1 MNSPLMQ
8 FFRKALGR
16 EPALHPVER
25 GMAKQWVK
33 RRLVLIYPELR
44 NDPKALDAAYRSLS
58 LEPRLGTEE
67 GDQAAY
73 FEMILPDSTENSS

>member
-8 FFRKALGR
+8 FFKKALGR
-16 EPALHPVER
+16 EPALHPIDR
-25 GMAKQWVK
+25 GIAKQWIKK
-33 RRLVLIYPELR
+33 RLLHVYPELR
-44 NDPKALDAAYRSLS
+44 NDPKALEAAYRSLS

-73 FEMILPDSTENSS
+73 FEMTLPG

>member
-16 EPALHPVER
+16 EPALHPIDQGLAR
-25 GMAKQWVK
+25 QWVK
-33 RRLVLIYPELR
+33 KRLALIYPELK
-44 NDPKALDAAYRSLS
+44 NDPEALEEAYRTLS

-67 GDQAAY
+67 GEQAAY
-73 FEMILPDSTENSS
+73 FEMTLPG

>member
-16 EPALHPVER
+16 EPALHPIDQGLAR
-25 GMAKQWVK
+25 QWVK
-33 RRLVLIYPELR
+33 KRLLVVYPELK
-44 NDPKALDAAYRSLS
+44 NDPKALDDAYRSLS

-73 FEMILPDSTENSS
+73 FEMTLPG

>member
-1 MNSPLMQ
+1 MMQ
-8 FFRKALGR
+8 FFKKALGR
-16 EPALHPVER
+16 EHPLHPVEK

-33 RRLVLIYPELR
+33 KRLAVIYPELK
-44 NDPKALDAAYRSLS
+44 NDPKALEEAYRSLS

-73 FEMILPDSTENSS
+73 FEMILPG

>member
-16 EPALHPVER
+16 EPALHPIDR
-25 GMAKQWVK
+25 GIARQWVK
-33 RRLVLIYPELR
+33 KRLVAIYPELR
-44 NDPKALDAAYRSLS
+44 NDPQALEEAYRTLS

-73 FEMILPDSTENSS
+73 VEMTLPE

>member
-1 MNSPLMQ
+1 MK

-16 EPALHPVER
+16 EPAMHPVDR
-25 GMAKQWVK
+25 GLAKHWVK
-33 RRLVLIYPELR
+33 KRLAVIYPELR
-44 NDPKALDAAYRSLS
+44 GDPDKLEEAYQALS

-73 FEMILPDSTENSS
+73 FEMTLPGWKSE